1 MEYYIEK
8 INTET
13 PIIMN
18 YNYLIIAITA
28 LAVACSAP
36 AEKNADLEA
45 KKKQLEQA
53 QVDLAALKD
62 KIATLEKEI
71 GETDPAFAQQINKA
85 ILVTTFVAEKKPFE
99 HKIEVRGAVES
110 RKNILI
116 SAQTAGEIQKVH
128 VREGQNVSKGQV
140 LVSLNADII
149 RNSIAELKTSLELAN
164 SVYEKQARLWEQKIG
179 TELQYLQAKN
189 NKESLERRLHTT
201 YSQLDQ
207 AIVKAPFSGT
217 IDQLPAREG
226 EIASPGIPLVR
237 VVSLEDTYIK
247 ADVSER
253 FIGKFKAGDPVE
265 VYFPSQ
271 DKQLTTKVSSVSQV
285 INAEN
290 RTFIVE
296 VQLPRVDFTVKPN
309 QVVVLNLR
317 DFMSEAILA
326 VPTRIIQKD
335 ENGQFIYTVDD
346 REGRLLAKKNH
357 ITTGIT
363 SMAETEVVTGL
374 MGNEQI
380 VDQGYRDLTEGVEVE
395 IFGAKKN
402 SKEVANK

>member
-1 MEYYIEK
+1 MK
-8 INTET
+8 
-13 PIIMN
+13 

-28 LAVACSAP
+28 LAVACNAP
-36 AEKNADLEA
+36 ADKNADLET

-53 QVDLAALKD
+53 QVELAGLKD
-62 KIATLEKEI
+62 KIAALEKEI
-71 GETDPAFAQQINKA
+71 GEADPTFAQQINKA

-99 HKIEVRGAVES
+99 HKVEVRGSVES

-116 SAQTAGEIQKVH
+116 SAQTGGEIQKVH

-164 SVYEKQARLWEQKIG
+164 SVYEKQSRLWEQKIG

-189 NKESLERRLHTT
+189 NKESLERRLNTA
-201 YSQLDQ
+201 YAQLDQ

-226 EIASPGIPLVR
+226 EIAAPGLPLVR

-271 DKQLTTKVSSVSQV
+271 NKKLTTKIASVSQV

-296 VQLPRVDFTVKPN
+296 VQLPRVNFTVKPN

-317 DFMSEAILA
+317 DYMSEATLA

-335 ENGQFIYTVDD
+335 EDGQFIFTVDD
-346 REGRLLAKKNH
+346 REGRLLAKKIH

-363 SMAETEVVTGL
+363 SMTETEVLAGL

-380 VDQGYRDLTEGVEVE
+380 VDEGYRDLTEGVEVE